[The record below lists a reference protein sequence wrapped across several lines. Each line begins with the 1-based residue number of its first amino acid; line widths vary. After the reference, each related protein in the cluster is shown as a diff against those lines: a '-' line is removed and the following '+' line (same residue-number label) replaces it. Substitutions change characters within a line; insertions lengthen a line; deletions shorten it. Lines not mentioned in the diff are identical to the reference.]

1 MNILEAIIQGII
13 QGITEFLPI
22 SSDGHLSLAQHMMG
36 IQLDNN
42 LMFTV
47 MLHLGT
53 LIAVFAVFYKL
64 IWSLIKELFVMIAD
78 IFRGRFRWREMS
90 HERRMVVMLILGLL
104 PLFLFFLPVPGT
116 DLKIKDY
123 FTFWSTDSDI
133 MIEAFCFLLTGVIL
147 LLGHRASILAERRGI
162 PTRENLNTVDALII
176 GLFQGLAALPGVS
189 RSGST
194 ISVGMMRGINRQV
207 ALDYSFVLGVPAIL
221 AANVL
226 EVNEALD
233 TGAAFD
239 MLPILVGI
247 VVAAV
252 VGFFAIKLLKLL
264 VTKNRLNIF
273 AYYCL
278 ILGGIVLIVSI
289 VERIKGINIF
299 SGNPL

>member
-1 MNILEAIIQGII
+1 MSILEAIIQGII

-22 SSDGHLSLAQHMMG
+22 SSDGHLSLAQHVMS
-36 IQLDNN
+36 IKLDNN
-42 LMFTV
+42 LLFTV

-64 IWSLIKELFVMIAD
+64 IWTLIKALFSMIGD
-78 IFRGRFRWREMS
+78 IFRGRFRWKDMS
-90 HERRMVVMLILGLL
+90 HDRRMVIMLILGLL

-116 DLKIKDY
+116 GKNVKDF
-123 FTFWSTDSDI
+123 FTLWSTDSSI
-133 MIEAFCFLLTGVIL
+133 MIEGFCFLLTGVLL
-147 LLGHRASILAERRGI
+147 LLGHRASVLSERRRFR
-162 PTRENLNTVDALII
+162 TRESLTVVDSLII

-194 ISVGMMRGINRQV
+194 LSVGMMRGINRQT
-207 ALDYSFVLGVPAIL
+207 ALDYSFILGVPAIL

-226 EVNEALD
+226 EINEAMEV
-233 TGAAFD
+233 GAAFET
-239 MLPILVGI
+239 MPILVGI
-247 VVAAV
+247 VVSAI

-278 ILGGIVLIVSI
+278 ILGAVVLIVSI
-289 VERIKGINIF
+289 VEHIKGVNLF
-299 SGNPL
+299 TGVPL